1 MNLLKSIFSLVII
14 AGFTLSFT
22 GCNEEEVSL
31 PVVATTFS
39 NLPADPGT
47 GFNPNTGQPTGL
59 TRKFTLFSF
68 KTGDIVANTDSA
80 TSKWD
85 LGFNGTTIIVNSNTS
100 GPGTSQAQ
108 IVNAIFDELTTAP
121 ETGYRADN
129 DPAPIAPAPNANLAI
144 PTGSG
149 QGWYTYDG
157 AAMVNRPTAGKVIVV
172 KTSDGR
178 YAKMEIISYYK
189 DAPANPTFNSTAR
202 YYTFRF
208 VYQPNNTRSF
218 N

>member
-1 MNLLKSIFSLVII
+1 MNSIKSILSLVVLVGVVI
-14 AGFTLSFT
+14 AFT
-22 GCNEEEVSL
+22 GCTESEDPI
-31 PVVATTFS
+31 PVIATTFS
-39 NLPADPGT
+39 NLAADPGT

-68 KTGDIVANTDSA
+68 KTGEIIANTDSA
-80 TSKWD
+80 TNKWD
-85 LGFNGTTIIVNSNTS
+85 LGFNGTTIIVNSATS

-108 IVNAIFDELTTAP
+108 IVNGIFDELTTAP
-121 ETGYRADN
+121 ADGYKSDN
-129 DPAPIAPAPNANLAI
+129 DPAPIAGAPNANLVI

-157 AAMVNRPTAGKVIVV
+157 AAQVNRPTAGKVIVV
-172 KTSDGR
+172 KTSEGR

-189 DAPANPTFNSTAR
+189 DAPANPTSSNIAR
-202 YYTFRF
+202 YYSFRY
-208 VYQPNNTRSF
+208 VYQPNDTRLF

>member
-1 MNLLKSIFSLVII
+1 MNLIKSILSLVLV
-14 AGFTLSFT
+14 AGFAIAFT
-22 GCNEEEVSL
+22 GCNDDEDPL

-39 NLPADPGT
+39 NLAADPGT
-47 GFNPNTGQPTGL
+47 GFDPTNGQPTGL

-80 TSKWD
+80 TNKWD
-85 LGFNGTTIIVNSNTS
+85 LGFNGTAIIVNSATS
-100 GPGTSQAQ
+100 GPGTTQAQ
-108 IVNAIFDELTTAP
+108 IVSGIFDELATAP
-121 ETGYRADN
+121 DAGYLSDN
-129 DPAPIAPAPNANLAI
+129 DPAPIAGAPNANLAI

-149 QGWYTYDG
+149 KGWYTYDG

-172 KTSDGR
+172 KTSEGR

-189 DAPANPTFNSTAR
+189 DAPASPTSSNIAR
-202 YYTFRF
+202 YYTFRY
-208 VYQPNNTRSF
+208 VYQPNDVKSF

>member
-1 MNLLKSIFSLVII
+1 MNLIKSILSLVLV
-14 AGFTLSFT
+14 AGFTIAFT
-22 GCNEEEVSL
+22 GCNDDEDPL

-39 NLPADPGT
+39 NLAADPGT
-47 GFNPNTGQPTGL
+47 GFDPTTGQPTGL

-80 TSKWD
+80 TNKWD
-85 LGFNGTTIIVNSNTS
+85 LGFNGTAIIVNSATS
-100 GPGTSQAQ
+100 GPGTTQAQ
-108 IVNAIFDELTTAP
+108 IVSGIFDELATAP
-121 ETGYRADN
+121 DAGYLSDN
-129 DPAPIAPAPNANLAI
+129 DPAPIAGAPNANLAI

-149 QGWYTYDG
+149 KGWYTYDG

-172 KTSDGR
+172 KTSEGR

-189 DAPANPTFNSTAR
+189 DAPASPTSSNIAR
-202 YYTFRF
+202 YYTFRY
-208 VYQPNNTRSF
+208 VYQPNDVKSF